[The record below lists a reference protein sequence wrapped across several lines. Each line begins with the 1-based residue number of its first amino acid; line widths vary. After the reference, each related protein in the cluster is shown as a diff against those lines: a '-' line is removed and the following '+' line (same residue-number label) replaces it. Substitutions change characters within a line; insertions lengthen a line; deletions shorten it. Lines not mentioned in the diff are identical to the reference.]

1 MGKTKNK
8 LNQTKNFATMGNN
21 NNNNNAGI
29 RNAVFRLRLKEKY
42 EEKKWQ
48 EHCQAAEAA
57 EAAKVADAAKA
68 AIAPQ

>member
-29 RNAVFRLRLKEKY
+29 RNAVFRSKLKEKI
-42 EEKKWQ
+42 EEKKYQ
-48 EHCQAAEAA
+48 EHCKAV
-57 EAAKVADAAKA
+57 EAAKVAGAAKA